1 MNKKALENSLKN
13 LYFAVKKQVDELKTD
28 VKRMKGTV

>member
-1 MNKKALENSLKN
+1 MNKKTLGNSLKIC
-13 LYFAVKKQVDELKTD
+13 FAVKKQVDELKTD